1 MTDLTKSYM
10 CNHNCVIL
18 CIGKASSAIITHISA
33 WVGVKV
39 GSLKECVA
47 IIVAVLVV
55 IVVISV
61 VEDAVVVV
69 VVLVAIAA
77 VMVDISLFLEG

>member
-1 MTDLTKSYM
+1 M
-10 CNHNCVIL
+10 V
-18 CIGKASSAIITHISA
+18 THISA

-47 IIVAVLVV
+47 IIIAVVV
-55 IVVISV
+55 VVDISV

-69 VVLVAIAA
+69 TVLVVIAS
-77 VMVDISLFLEG
+77 VMVDISLFKVELEGSGVNKMWRRQQLGDE